1 MGGMKLSIP
10 SWGFVAAAA
19 LCVVSL
25 FLLARTSRPFLD
37 RFYVDAFAHS
47 QATAQGL
54 DGWPL
59 DSKSDDGAGGF
70 RFLYRNPADKESF
83 ADLQVSR
90 HNGKWAVDR
99 LNKDFRPW
107 QNATASH

>member
-1 MGGMKLSIP
+1 MRINAP

-19 LCVVSL
+19 LCVGSL

-47 QATAQGL
+47 QATTAGL
-54 DGWPL
+54 SGWPL
-59 DSKSDDGAGGF
+59 DSKDDDGAGRF
-70 RFLYRNPADKESF
+70 RFLYRNPTDANSF

-107 QNATASH
+107 KNAKASR